1 MNNSKKA
8 KIRQDKIRD
17 MLLTQDVVTIH
28 EFCEKLHASE
38 ATIRNDL
45 TLLESQHVLKRVL
58 GGAISTEGTPRNTSL
73 HLRTALYNE
82 DKQNIA
88 AYVVA
93 HYIEPGMT
101 IALDAG
107 TTCRFIAR
115 ALVESK
121 MPVQVIT
128 NNFHAA
134 SILMKGEQI
143 DLFLAGGRIDRN
155 HGSCHDDN
163 TLDMIN
169 SIHCDRF
176 FLSPNGIDSLAQVTS
191 TAIDE
196 HAAKMA
202 FIHQSDEIIL
212 VADHSKI
219 GKSAIKVICQLE
231 DASVL
236 ITDKKAD
243 PNEIQKIEK
252 HGLHVEQV

>member
-17 MLLTQDVVTIH
+17 MLLTQDVVSIH

-82 DKQNIA
+82 DKQKIA
-88 AYVVA
+88 MCAVKN
-93 HYIEPGMT
+93 YIEPGMT

-107 TTCRFIAR
+107 TTCRFLAQ

-121 MPVQVIT
+121 IPVQVIT

-143 DLFLAGGRIDRN
+143 DLFLAGGRIDRS

-163 TLDMIN
+163 TLDMIH
-169 SIHCDRF
+169 SMHCDRF
-176 FLSPNGIDSLAQVTS
+176 FLSPNGIDSITQVTS

-202 FIHQSDEIIL
+202 FIQQSDQVIL

-219 GKSAIKVICQLE
+219 GKSAIKVICPLQ
-231 DASVL
+231 DAMAL
-236 ITDKKAD
+236 ITDKQAD
-243 PNEIQKIEK
+243 PREIQKIK
-252 HGLHVEQV
+252 QLGLPIEQV